1 MFINMSGLEFNKIIA
16 SIIIAIILFVL
27 IGYIGNYLIKIENP
41 EQTAYIIEI
50 PEISNEAANQT
61 VSEGEV
67 LEPIAALLM
76 NASLNNGEKIYK
88 KCGTCH
94 NYKKDSKSKVGP
106 NLWNLINRP
115 KGGLD
120 GFAYSKALIDHGGK
134 WTYEEL
140 NNFLY
145 NPKKYIEGTKM
156 NFAGIKNAQYR
167 ADVIFW
173 MRQHSDNPV
182 SLP

>member
-156 NFAGIKNAQYR
+156 NFAGIKNAQDR